1 MKLRKILCAIDFSSG
16 SQQAM
21 RLATRIATEK
31 GAELVLLHA
40 WFLPPMVYGGG
51 PVAIPPSLMQD
62 VYDDAKRSLDEAVR
76 EVDTLGLPHVSAKL
90 VSGLP
95 SAMIVSE
102 LEDPAYDLAVLGTH
116 GRTGWSRVLLG
127 SVAEKVVRHAP
138 CSVLTVRPDGAIKPF
153 SNILC
158 PTDFSE
164 TAYQAAELAV
174 EVVTPGGK
182 GVTLLHVLDLPVAFS
197 GEPKIEGFVR
207 DLDTKASKTLDEWA
221 ARLRAKT
228 TAAIVTR
235 SRIGSPAAQTLEVLD
250 EDPTIDLVVMGSHGR
265 KGIARAILG
274 SVAEKIVRH
283 ANCPVLVARGRA

>member
-1 MKLRKILCAIDFSSG
+1 MNLRKILCAIDFSSG

-21 RLATRIATEK
+21 RMATRIATEK
-31 GAELVLLHA
+31 GAELVLFHA
-40 WFLPPMVYGGG
+40 WYLPPLVYAGG
-51 PVAIPPSLMQD
+51 PVAVPPGVLQD
-62 VYDDAKRSLDEAVR
+62 VYDDAKRNLDEVLR
-76 EVDTLGLPHVSAKL
+76 EVGMLGLPRVSAKL

-138 CSVLTVRPDGAIKPF
+138 CSVLTVRPEGEIKPF
-153 SNILC
+153 TNILC

-164 TAYQAAELAV
+164 TAQQAADLV
-174 EVVTPGGK
+174 IEVVTPGGK

-197 GEPKIEGFVR
+197 GEPKVEGFVR
-207 DLDTKASKTLDEWA
+207 DLDTRASKALDEWA
-221 ARLRAKT
+221 VRLRSKT
-228 TAAIVTR
+228 TVPITTR
-235 SRIGSPAAQTLEVLD
+235 ARIGNPAAQTLEVLD

-283 ANCPVLVARGRA
+283 ASCPVLVARGRA